1 MKAATLTRT
10 MFVTSRQHE
19 FFTEKE
25 LTMQFGAPK
34 VLWPLVTIKELIDNS
49 LDATEATDVAPEI
62 AITLETDSVS
72 VTDNGPGLPESTIE
86 KALDYNV
93 RVSDKRHYI
102 APSRGQLG
110 NALKCVIPAAYVA
123 TGGKSVV
130 EIRAFGVHHRIEA
143 DVDRIANKP
152 RIQHNPTPSESVQNG
167 TKITVHWPEVASS
180 ATQLNDY
187 ELYRGTVEQV
197 LPDLVRDFAS
207 INPHAR
213 FTVTAAGK
221 EQTFEASEPTWRK
234 WLASDPTSPHWYG
247 KADLRDLIAAYIAKE
262 EEENLPRKTLRDF
275 VGEFDGLAR
284 PQYRKAVLEQA
295 GLAGKHLFD
304 LRADVDGSIELTDRL
319 LHAMRNVS
327 KPVKPSRLGFIGK
340 EHMQSALAAYGADR
354 GVEYSRQAEV
364 GEDGLPY
371 IVEVGFG
378 ISREGMRRKLTCG
391 LNHSIVF
398 QVPSSN
404 LYSTLQECWIGS
416 REPVVILVHQSHPH
430 FKFTG
435 HGKGS
440 L

>member
-1 MKAATLTRT
+1 MTEKLTRST
-10 MFVTSRQHE
+10 FVTSRQHE

-25 LTMQFGAPK
+25 LTMQFGVPK
-34 VLWPLVTIKELIDNS
+34 ALWPLMMIKELVDNS
-49 LDATEATDVAPEI
+49 LDASECMNVPPEI
-62 AITLETDSVS
+62 AITLKADSVT
-72 VTDNGPGLPESTIE
+72 VADNGPGLPESTIE
-86 KALDYNV
+86 NALDYNV

-110 NALKCVIPAAYVA
+110 NALKCIIPAPYVA
-123 TGGKSVV
+123 TEEKSVV
-130 EIRAFGVHHRIEA
+130 EITACGVHHHIEA

-152 RIQHNPTPSESVQNG
+152 RIQHDPTPSESVQNG
-167 TKITVHWPEVASS
+167 TKITVHWPHVACS
-180 ATQLNDY
+180 ASQLNDY

-213 FTVTAAGK
+213 FTVTTAGN
-221 EQTFEASEPTWRK
+221 EQTFEASEPTWHK
-234 WLASDPTSPHWYG
+234 WRASDPTSPHWYG
-247 KADLRDLIAAYIAKE
+247 KADLRDLIAAYISKE
-262 EEENLPRKTLRDF
+262 EAENLPRKTLRDF

-284 PQYRKAVLEQA
+284 PQYRKAVLEQT
-295 GLAGKHLFD
+295 GLAGMHLFD
-304 LRADVDGSIELTDRL
+304 LRADVDGGLELTERL
-319 LHAMRNVS
+319 LRAMQSVA
-327 KPVKPSRLGFIGK
+327 KPVAPLRLGFIGK
-340 EHMQSALAAYGADR
+340 EHMQAALAAYGADR
-354 GVEYSRQAEV
+354 GVEYSRQAEF

-371 IVEVGFG
+371 VVEVGFG

-391 LNHSIVF
+391 LNHSILF

-404 LYSTLQECWIGS
+404 LYSILQECWVGS
-416 REPVVILVHQSHPH
+416 REPVVILVHQSHPQ